1 MVVHSASSVEVGLS
15 VFVSHYDEAEFS
27 ALQAGT
33 AVAESLS
40 TEALY
45 VQGDVSTKE
54 GCDDLVAKSLEKFG
68 RLDYLINNAG
78 MNMGAVPH
86 SDLDAVD
93 EDAMRKVFD
102 VNMFG
107 VFYMCRAAMPSL
119 KASGNGCIINVTSV
133 AGVRPGGSS
142 IPYSMSKAAVNHL
155 YVALRLVA
163 PAVDHPRLCR
173 SSLATPPSCLL
184 PPAPSWQDAA
194 AGEGAWAGGPRERAG
209 AWDDQHGSDGLS
221 EVRRQEDQDCGGETP
236 LVAVAC

>member
-1 MVVHSASSVEVGLS
+1 
-15 VFVSHYDEAEFS
+15 
-27 ALQAGT
+27 
-33 AVAESLS
+33 VAESLS

-68 RLDYLINNAG
+68 RLDYLVNNAG

-155 YVALRLVA
+155 YARAAVDRHHHHHALRLVA
-163 PAVDHPRLCR
+163 PAADHPRLCR

-184 PPAPSWQDAA
+184 PPASCPLL
-194 AGEGAWAGGPRERAG
+194 AGRCCW
-209 AWDDQHGSDGLS
+209 
-221 EVRRQEDQDCGGETP
+221 RRHMGRRS
-236 LVAVAC
+236 A